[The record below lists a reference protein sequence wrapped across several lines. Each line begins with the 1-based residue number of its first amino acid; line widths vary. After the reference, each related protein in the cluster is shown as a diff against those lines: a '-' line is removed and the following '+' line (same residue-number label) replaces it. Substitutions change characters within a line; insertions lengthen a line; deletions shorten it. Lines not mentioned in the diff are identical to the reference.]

1 MFKRKISSIMKK
13 KQTIPNISKNFM
25 DHNHELCFESALKDF
40 KQHFIKKELK
50 LTPLRLKV
58 FQLLL
63 KDHRPLGAYQIL
75 DLLRKDGFSS
85 TPPIAYRVLD
95 FLIEHGF
102 VHKIKKLNAFVA
114 CSHPGN
120 SHSPTFII
128 CRKCEKVAEIN
139 EKESGLKFN
148 KETSSEFKIEEAIIE
163 LIGICKNC
171 TKLEVI

>member
-1 MFKRKISSIMKK
+1 MFKKKISSIMKK
-13 KQTIPNISKNFM
+13 KQTSPNISKNFI

-40 KQHFIKKELK
+40 KQHFIEKELK

-102 VHKIKKLNAFVA
+102 VHKIKKMNSFVA

-120 SHSPTFII
+120 SHSPTFMI

-139 EKESGLKFN
+139 EKESGLNFN